1 MFITSFEEQNITYRS
16 CSNLRIHITT
26 KQEIGIATSG
36 VDAFSKRYSA
46 GSEIVHS
53 GIYKCTKCNREIAAN
68 KHQNTLPPHYQNNDC
83 NSPEWRL
90 YIFAQN

>member
-1 MFITSFEEQNITYRS
+1 MALTTA
-16 CSNLRIHITT
+16 TT

>member
-1 MFITSFEEQNITYRS
+1 MALTTA
-16 CSNLRIHITT
+16 TT

-53 GIYKCTKCNREIAAN
+53 GIYKCTGCNKEITSN
-68 KHQNTLPPHYQNNDC
+68 QGDKFPPQNHHQHGSNLSTIKWKIIVFTDTEGKY
-83 NSPEWRL
+83 
-90 YIFAQN
+90 